1 MDDVLGNR
9 PVASLGTALQGTMAG
24 FTTSTANVPGGG
36 NTFNI
41 RGTTSINGGSPL
53 VLVDNT
59 VMENLSLLNL
69 NDVESISVLKD
80 ASAAAIYGARA
91 SFGVI
96 LITTKKG
103 KANSKPSIKYTNNF
117 SISKPINVLKA
128 ASPTQ
133 TVNALKIGV

>member
-1 MDDVLGNR
+1 MLEEETAVLNEVVVVGFGTQKKSDLTGAVSQVKMDDVLGNR

-69 NDVESISVLKD
+69 NDVESIQ
-80 ASAAAIYGARA
+80 
-91 SFGVI
+91 F
-96 LITTKKG
+96 
-103 KANSKPSIKYTNNF
+103 
-117 SISKPINVLKA
+117 
-128 ASPTQ
+128 
-133 TVNALKIGV
+133 